1 MHEPSLFTGQGD
13 DGTFVPFTDILFNAL
28 LGFSMMVFI
37 AFSLIKPD
45 AEANAINIKAEFII
59 SATWPDFNPDDID
72 LYVEDPLGQ
81 IVWYHQMQKGFMS
94 MDRDDRGNYLDQ
106 ITVDGVKTVNPLNQE
121 TISIRRNIPG
131 EYVVNVYKF
140 SDDSGAPTPVSVK
153 VEKINPRVSV
163 VSYRTVTLVSKDD
176 EQTVV
181 RFTIDAEG
189 KVTGTS
195 QRAVSLVRRAAR

>member
-1 MHEPSLFTGQGD
+1 MHEPSLFRGQGD

-28 LGFSMMVFI
+28 LGFSVMLFI
-37 AFSLIKPD
+37 AFSLIRPD
-45 AEANAINIKAEFII
+45 AEANAVSVKAEFII
-59 SATWPDFNPDDID
+59 TASWPDYNPDDID

-81 IVWYHQMQKGFMS
+81 VVWYHQLQKGFMS

-106 ITVDGVKTVNPLNQE
+106 ITVNGVKTVNPLNQE
-121 TISIRRNIPG
+121 TVSIRRNIPG
-131 EYVVNVYKF
+131 EYVVNVFKF
-140 SDDSGAPTPVSVK
+140 SDDSGAPTPVSVR

-163 VSYRTVTLVSKDD
+163 VSYRTVTLAAKDE

-181 RFTIDAEG
+181 CFTIDAEG

-195 QRAVSLVRRAAR
+195 QRPVGLARRAAR

>member
-163 VSYRTVTLVSKDD
+163 VSYRTVTLVAKDD

>member
-45 AEANAINIKAEFII
+45 AEANAVNIKAEFII
-59 SATWPDFNPDDID
+59 TATWPDYNPDDID

-106 ITVDGVKTVNPLNQE
+106 ITVNGVKTVNPLNQE

-163 VSYRTVTLVSKDD
+163 VSYRTVTLAAKDD

-181 RFTIDAEG
+181 RFTIDADG
-189 KVTGTS
+189 KVTGTGA
-195 QRAVSLVRRAAR
+195 RAVSLVRRATR

>member
-28 LGFSMMVFI
+28 LGFSVIVFI
-37 AFSLIKPD
+37 ALALIKPD
-45 AEANAINIKAEFII
+45 AQANAVNIKAEFII
-59 SATWPDFNPDDID
+59 TATWPDFNPDDID

-94 MDRDDRGNYLDQ
+94 MDRDDRGNYLDT
-106 ITVDGVKTVNPLNQE
+106 ITVNGVKTVNPLNQE
-121 TISIRRNIPG
+121 TVSIRRNIPG
-131 EYVVNVYKF
+131 EYIVNVFKF
-140 SDDSGAPTPVSVK
+140 SNDSGAPTPVSVK

-163 VSYRTVTLVSKDD
+163 VSYRTVTLVAKDD

-195 QRAVSLVRRAAR
+195 QRPDSLARRAAR

>member
-45 AEANAINIKAEFII
+45 AEANAVNIKAEFII

-106 ITVDGVKTVNPLNQE
+106 ITVDGVKTINPLNQE
-121 TISIRRNIPG
+121 TVSIRRNIPG

-163 VSYRTVTLVSKDD
+163 VSYRTVTLVAKDD
-176 EQTVV
+176 EQTAV

-195 QRAVSLVRRAAR
+195 QRAAGLVRRATR

>member
-45 AEANAINIKAEFII
+45 AEANAVNIKAEFII
-59 SATWPDFNPDDID
+59 TATWPDYNPDDID

-106 ITVDGVKTVNPLNQE
+106 ITVDGVKTINPLNQE
-121 TISIRRNIPG
+121 TVSIRRNIPG

-163 VSYRTVTLVSKDD
+163 VSYRTVTLAAKDD

-181 RFTIDAEG
+181 RFTIDADG
-189 KVTGTS
+189 KVAGTS
-195 QRAVSLVRRAAR
+195 ERAVSLVRRATR

>member
-28 LGFSMMVFI
+28 LGFAVMVFI
-37 AFSLIKPD
+37 ALALIKPD
-45 AEANAINIKAEFII
+45 AQANAVNIKAEFII
-59 SATWPDFNPDDID
+59 TATWPDFNPDDID

-106 ITVDGVKTVNPLNQE
+106 ITVNGVKTVNPLNQE
-121 TISIRRNIPG
+121 TVSIRRNIPG
-131 EYVVNVYKF
+131 EYIVNVFKF
-140 SDDSGAPTPVSVK
+140 SNDSGAPTPVSVK
-153 VEKINPRVSV
+153 VEKINPKVSV
-163 VSYRTVTLVSKDD
+163 VSYRTVTLAAKDD
-176 EQTVV
+176 EQTAV

-189 KVTGTS
+189 NVTGTNL
-195 QRAVSLVRRAAR
+195 RAAGLARRATR

>member
-13 DGTFVPFTDILFNAL
+13 DGTFVPFTDILFNIL
-28 LGFSMMVFI
+28 LGFAVMLFI

-45 AEANAINIKAEFII
+45 AEANAVNIKAEFII
-59 SATWPDFNPDDID
+59 TASWPDYNPDDID

-94 MDRDDRGNYLDQ
+94 MDRDDRGNYLDT

-121 TISIRRNIPG
+121 TVSIRRNIPG
-131 EYVVNVYKF
+131 EYTVNVYKF
-140 SDDSGAPTPVSVK
+140 SDDSGAPTPVSVR

-163 VSYRTVTLVSKDD
+163 VSYRTVTLVAKDD

-195 QRAVSLVRRAAR
+195 QRAASLVRRATR

>member
-59 SATWPDFNPDDID
+59 TATWPDYNPDDID

-106 ITVDGVKTVNPLNQE
+106 ITVGGVKTVNPLNQE

-163 VSYRTVTLVSKDD
+163 VSYRNVTLVAKDD

>member
-45 AEANAINIKAEFII
+45 AEANAVNIKAEFII
-59 SATWPDFNPDDID
+59 TATWPDYNPDDID

-106 ITVDGVKTVNPLNQE
+106 ITVNGVKTVNPLNQE

-163 VSYRTVTLVSKDD
+163 VSYRTVTLAAKDD

-181 RFTIDAEG
+181 RFTIDADG
-189 KVTGTS
+189 KVTGTGE
-195 QRAVSLVRRAAR
+195 RAVSLVRRATR

>member
-1 MHEPSLFTGQGD
+1 MHESSLFTGQSD
-13 DGTFVPFTDILFNAL
+13 DGTFVPFTDILFNIL
-28 LGFSMMVFI
+28 LGFAVMLFI

-45 AEANAINIKAEFII
+45 AEANAVNVKAEFII
-59 SATWPDFNPDDID
+59 TASWPDYNPDDID

-94 MDRDDRGNYLDQ
+94 MDRDDRGNYLDT
-106 ITVDGVKTVNPLNQE
+106 ITVNGVKTVNPLNQE
-121 TISIRRNIPG
+121 TVSIRRNIPG

-140 SDDSGAPTPVSVK
+140 SDDSGAPTPVSVR

-163 VSYRTVTLVSKDD
+163 VSYRTVTLVAKDD

-195 QRAVSLVRRAAR
+195 ERAESLARRAAR

>member
-28 LGFSMMVFI
+28 LGFSVMLFI

-45 AEANAINIKAEFII
+45 AEANAVNIKAEFII
-59 SATWPDFNPDDID
+59 SATWPDYNPDDID

-121 TISIRRNIPG
+121 TVSIRRNIPG

-163 VSYRTVTLVSKDD
+163 VSYRTVTLVAKDD
-176 EQTVV
+176 EQTAV

-189 KVTGTS
+189 KVTGIS
-195 QRAVSLVRRAAR
+195 QRAAGLARRAAR

>member
-163 VSYRTVTLVSKDD
+163 VSYRTVTLAAKDD

-181 RFTIDAEG
+181 RFTIDADG
-189 KVTGTS
+189 KVAGTS
-195 QRAVSLVRRAAR
+195 ERAVSLVRRATR

>member
-45 AEANAINIKAEFII
+45 AEANAVNIKAEFII
-59 SATWPDFNPDDID
+59 TATWPDYNPDDID

-106 ITVDGVKTVNPLNQE
+106 ITVNGVKTVNPLNQE

-163 VSYRTVTLVSKDD
+163 VSYRTVTLAAKDD

-181 RFTIDAEG
+181 RFTIDADG

-195 QRAVSLVRRAAR
+195 ERAVSLVRRATR

>member
-45 AEANAINIKAEFII
+45 AEANAVNIKAEFII
-59 SATWPDFNPDDID
+59 TATRPDFNPDDID

-94 MDRDDRGNYLDQ
+94 IDRDDRGNYLDQ
-106 ITVDGVKTVNPLNQE
+106 LTVNGVKTVNPLNQE
-121 TISIRRNIPG
+121 TVSIRRNIPG

-163 VSYRTVTLVSKDD
+163 VSYRTVTLVAKDD
-176 EQTVV
+176 EQTAV

-189 KVTGTS
+189 NVTGTS
-195 QRAVSLVRRAAR
+195 LRAAGLVRRATK

>member
-45 AEANAINIKAEFII
+45 AEANAVNIKAEFII
-59 SATWPDFNPDDID
+59 TATWPDYNPDDID

-163 VSYRTVTLVSKDD
+163 VSYRTVTLAAKDD

-181 RFTIDAEG
+181 RFTIDADG
-189 KVTGTS
+189 KVAGTS
-195 QRAVSLVRRAAR
+195 ERAVSLVRRATR

>member
-45 AEANAINIKAEFII
+45 AEANAVNIKAEFII
-59 SATWPDFNPDDID
+59 TATWPDFNPDDID

-106 ITVDGVKTVNPLNQE
+106 ITVNGVKTVNPLNQE

-163 VSYRTVTLVSKDD
+163 VSYRTVTLAAKDD

-181 RFTIDAEG
+181 RFTIDADG
-189 KVTGTS
+189 KVAGTS
-195 QRAVSLVRRAAR
+195 ERAVSLVRRATR